1 MGESDE
7 VTIVVCLYDAAMLS
21 DLTRLNLRWDV
32 VDDPCGAKIE
42 EFHEVVV
49 YVRVL

>member
-21 DLTRLNLRWDV
+21 DLTRLNLHWDV
-32 VDDPCGAKIE
+32 VDDPCDAKIE